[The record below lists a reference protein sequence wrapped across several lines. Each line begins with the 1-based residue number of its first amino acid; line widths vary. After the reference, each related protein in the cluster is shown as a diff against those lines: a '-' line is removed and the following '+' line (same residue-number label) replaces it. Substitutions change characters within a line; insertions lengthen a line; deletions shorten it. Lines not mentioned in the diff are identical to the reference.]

1 MATSRD
7 PGNRA
12 DRDPLM
18 NRAQV
23 TKVLRRA
30 GVMPEDIKTL
40 LDGVDFP
47 DRASH
52 LAERLERVGVTTE
65 RLMDRMGA
73 SP

>member
-1 MATSRD
+1 MTTSRQ

-18 NRAQV
+18 NRADV
-23 TKVLRRA
+23 TKVLKRA
-30 GVMPEDIKTL
+30 GVPPDDIEVL
-40 LDGVDFP
+40 LDGLDFP

-52 LAERLERVGVTTE
+52 IAQHLGRVGVTTE
-65 RLMDRMGA
+65 RLMDHMGA

>member
-1 MATSRD
+1 
-7 PGNRA
+7 
-12 DRDPLM
+12 M

-30 GVMPEDIKTL
+30 GVMPEDIGTL
-40 LDGVDFP
+40 LDGLDFP

-65 RLMDRMGA
+65 RLMDHMGA